1 MTPQVAIINLSQ
13 LPPSSNN
20 LFLSAGNRRVK
31 TPRYRGWLDV
41 AGWEI
46 ATQRPAKIAG
56 PYALTIWLERPKRRR
71 DLDNAIKG
79 LSDLLTQQR
88 VIEDDS
94 LCQKLSAEWSNQI
107 KGVRIMVASTRGE

>member
-1 MTPQVAIINLSQ
+1 MSQVAIINLSQ

-56 PYALTIWLERPKRRR
+56 PYAMTLWFERAKRR
-71 DLDNAIKG
+71 
-79 LSDLLTQQR
+79 SDISNRVKAVEDVLVTHG

-107 KGVRIMVASTRGE
+107 KGVRIMVASTRGGE